1 MKFDS
6 QTYRVTNPGPYG
18 RIALIV
24 GVAGLALSA
33 VGYFTDP
40 KQTMFSYLT
49 AFMFFV
55 SFALGGLFFTMLH
68 HLVDAKWSIVIRK
81 LSESLMSTMPL
92 MLLLFIPIAFGIH
105 ELYEWSHADVVAQD
119 ALLQKKAGYLNVTFF
134 LIRAAVY
141 FAIWIFVGRKLVTL
155 SKQQDVRHEEG
166 FVHKA
171 RMISAPG
178 MILFAFTITLAS
190 FDWLMSLDPHWYSTI
205 FGAYIFAG
213 AFLGTLCIFT
223 LVCLFQQRQGVLK
236 NEIKTAHYHDIGKF
250 TLGFIVF
257 WAYMAYSQYFLI
269 WYANIPEETIW
280 FLHRWEGS
288 WKTWSLVL
296 IFGHFAIPFL
306 LLISSAAKRSGAV
319 MAFGAVWLLVMR
331 YVDLHWLVLPN
342 LHHDGVHFTWID
354 VATFVGIGGLFF
366 WYFWSRYTS
375 QPLVPVNDPGL
386 QSSINMTT
394 S

>member
-1 MKFDS
+1 MKFDTQS
-6 QTYRVTNPGPYG
+6 YRITDSGPYG

-40 KQTMFSYLT
+40 KQAMFSYLT

-68 HLVDAKWSIVIRK
+68 HLVDAKWSMVIRR
-81 LSESLMSTMPL
+81 LSESLMATMPL
-92 MLLLFIPIAFGIH
+92 MFLLFIPVAFGIH

-119 ALLQKKAGYLNVTFF
+119 ALLQKKAVYLNTTFF
-134 LIRAAVY
+134 LIRAAAY
-141 FAIWIFVGRKLVTL
+141 FAIWIFLGRKLYSL
-155 SKQQDVRHEEG
+155 SLQQDKQHIEG
-166 FVHKA
+166 FTHKA
-171 RMISAPG
+171 RMVSAPG
-178 MILFAFTITLAS
+178 IILFAFTITLAS

-213 AFLGTLCIFT
+213 TFLGTLCLFT
-223 LVCLFQQRQGVLK
+223 LFCLFQQSKGILK

-250 TLGFIVF
+250 TLGFVIF

-288 WKTWSLVL
+288 WKTWSLLLV
-296 IFGHFAIPFL
+296 FGHFAIPFL
-306 LLISSAAKRSGAV
+306 LLISRAAKRSGVV
-319 MAFGAVWLLVMR
+319 MAIGAIWLLAMR
-331 YVDLHWLVLPN
+331 FVDLHWIIVPN
-342 LHHDGVHFTWID
+342 LHHHGVHLTWID
-354 VATFVGIGGLFF
+354 ITTFVGVGGMFF
-366 WYFWSRYTS
+366 WYFWSRYAS
-375 QPLVPVNDPGL
+375 HPVIPVNDTGL
-386 QSSINMTT
+386 QASINLTT
-394 S
+394 N

>member
-6 QTYRVTNPGPYG
+6 QSYRITNPGSYG
-18 RIALIV
+18 RIALII
-24 GVAGLALSA
+24 GAAGLALSA

-40 KQTMFSYLT
+40 RQTMFSYLT

-68 HLVDAKWSIVIRK
+68 HLVDAKWSMVIRR
-81 LSESLMSTMPL
+81 LSESLMATMPL
-92 MLLLFIPIAFGIH
+92 MFLLFIPIALGIH
-105 ELYEWSHADVVAQD
+105 ELYEWSHADVVAKD
-119 ALLQKKAGYLNVTFF
+119 ALLQKKAAYLNTTFF
-134 LIRAAVY
+134 LIRAAAY
-141 FAIWIFVGRKLVTL
+141 FAIWIFLGKKLYGL
-155 SKQQDVRHEEG
+155 SLKQDTQVIEG
-166 FVHKA
+166 FTHKA

-178 MILFAFTITLAS
+178 IILFAFTITLAS

-213 AFLGTLCIFT
+213 AFLGTLCLFT
-223 LVCLFQQRQGVLK
+223 LICLFQQSKGVLT

-250 TLGFIVF
+250 TLGFVIF

-296 IFGHFAIPFL
+296 VFGHFAIPFL
-306 LLISSAAKRSGAV
+306 LLVSRAAKRSGAV
-319 MAFGAVWLLVMR
+319 MAFGAIWLLVMR
-331 YVDLHWLVLPN
+331 YVDLHWIVLPN
-342 LHHDGVHFTWID
+342 LHHHGVHFTWID
-354 VATFVGIGGLFF
+354 VATFAGVGGMFF
-366 WYFWSRYTS
+366 WYFWSRYSS
-375 QPLVPVNDPGL
+375 QPVIPVNDPGL
-386 QSSINMTT
+386 QTSINMTT
-394 S
+394 N